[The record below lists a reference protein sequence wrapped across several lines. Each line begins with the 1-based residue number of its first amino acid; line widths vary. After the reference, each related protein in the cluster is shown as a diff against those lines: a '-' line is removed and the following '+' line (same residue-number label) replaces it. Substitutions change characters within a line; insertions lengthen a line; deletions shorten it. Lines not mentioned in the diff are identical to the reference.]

1 VRKQHWIFICLMMT
15 SIFYL
20 HGCATVSQQQKQAWH
35 ETIPICF
42 TKADCD
48 AKWAAARRWVQDNAG
63 YKIQIYADDLIETY
77 NPARN
82 DPKIA
87 VSVAKNPLA
96 TSSKGDKTYSIIVK
110 VWCNNIFGCIPS
122 SNDAIMSFNKYVSS
136 AQAGDENCYN
146 SILDEN
152 RPKIGIFYVFSNT
165 NKSIIKSICQNS
177 PAFKA
182 GLQPNDVIIKV
193 GNSIITE
200 RKDIELVFK
209 KFVFGDTIVV
219 EVLRD
224 NIPQSYQVKLPSK
237 DEVVL
242 LMAPKN
248 NKDITL
254 QPNIEEKLESLQRLL
269 KKGLVTQE
277 EYEVKRKQ
285 LLNGL

>member
-1 VRKQHWIFICLMMT
+1 M
-15 SIFYL
+15 
-20 HGCATVSQQQKQAWH
+20 HGCATVSQQQKQSWN
-35 ETIPICF
+35 ETIPVCF
-42 TKADCD
+42 QKADCD

-77 NPARN
+77 NPTRN

-87 VSVAKNPLA
+87 VRVTRNPVA
-96 TSSKGDKTYSIIVK
+96 TSSKGDKTYEINIK
-110 VWCNNIFGCIPS
+110 VWCNNIIGCIPS
-122 SNDAIMSFNKYVSS
+122 ANDAIMSFNKYVSS

-146 SILDEN
+146 SFLDEN
-152 RPKIGIFYVFSNT
+152 KPKFGINVMFTIT
-165 NKSIIKSICQNS
+165 NKTIIKSICQNS

-182 GLQPNDVIIKV
+182 GLKPNDVLIKV
-193 GNSIITE
+193 GNSIITD
-200 RKDIELVFK
+200 RKNFDLAFSK
-209 KFVFGDTIVV
+209 LAFGDTIIV

-224 NIPQSYQVKLPSK
+224 NITQSYQVKLPSK
-237 DEVVL
+237 DEVTL
-242 LMAPKN
+242 LKASTT
-248 NKDITL
+248 NKDTTI